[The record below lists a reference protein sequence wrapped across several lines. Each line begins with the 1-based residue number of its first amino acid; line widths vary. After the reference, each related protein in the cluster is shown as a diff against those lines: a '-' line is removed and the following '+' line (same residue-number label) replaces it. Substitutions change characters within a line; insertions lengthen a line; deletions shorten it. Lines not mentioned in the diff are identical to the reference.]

1 MKNKRQEEILHI
13 ISNNDVETQE
23 ALLEL
28 LLAAGYKT
36 TQATISRDIRELK
49 LVKRMSPQGVYRYE
63 MSSRQDSILPKFN
76 SALAESIV
84 RVETGGN
91 IVVIHT
97 LAGMAQAVAA
107 CLDTAQMEDILGC
120 VAGDDTILA
129 VTSDNHTA
137 LTLSEKLR
145 TMLRSL

>member
-13 ISNNDVETQE
+13 ISTNDVETQE
-23 ALLEL
+23 ALLSL
-28 LLAAGYKT
+28 LCAAGYRT

-49 LVKRMSPQGVYRYE
+49 LVKRMSAHGVYRYE
-63 MSSRQDSILPKFN
+63 MSSRQDGLLPKFN

-84 RVETGGN
+84 RVETGAN

-107 CLDTAQMEDILGC
+107 CLDTAQIEDILGC

-145 TMLRSL
+145 TMLRTL

>member
-13 ISNNDVETQE
+13 INTNDVETQE
-23 ALLEL
+23 DLLALLSS
-28 LLAAGYKT
+28 AGYHT

-49 LVKRMSPQGVYRYE
+49 LVKRMASHGVYRYE
-63 MSSRQDSILPKFN
+63 ISSRQGNTLPKFN

-97 LAGMAQAVAA
+97 LSGMAQAVAA
-107 CLDTAQMEDILGC
+107 CLDSAKMDDFLGC

-129 VTSDNHTA
+129 VASDNHTA
-137 LTLSEKLR
+137 MTLSEKLR
-145 TMLRSL
+145 AMLRAF

>member
-13 ISNNDVETQE
+13 IGSNDVETQE
-23 ALLEL
+23 SLLEL
-28 LLAAGYKT
+28 LKAAGYSA

-49 LVKRMSPQGVYRYE
+49 LVKRMTSNGTYRYE
-63 MSSRQDSILPKFN
+63 MSTNRDNLLPKFN
-76 SALAESIV
+76 SALAESII

-107 CLDTAQMEDILGC
+107 CIDTAQMEDILGC

-129 VTSDNHTA
+129 VTSDNHIA
-137 LTLSEKLR
+137 MTLAEKLR
-145 TMLRSL
+145 TMLRAL

>member
-1 MKNKRQEEILHI
+1 MKNKRQEAILHI
-13 ISNNDVETQE
+13 IGSSDVETQE
-23 ALLEL
+23 ALLAR
-28 LLAAGYKT
+28 LAEAGFHT

-49 LVKRMSPQGVYRYE
+49 LVKRMSQQGIYRYE
-63 MSSRQDSILPKFN
+63 MSSRQDSLLPKFN

-107 CLDTAQMEDILGC
+107 CMDTAQMEDFLGC

-129 VTSDNHTA
+129 VTGDNHTA
-137 LTLSEKLR
+137 MTLSEKLR